1 LTDTR
6 FNPFPGLRPF
16 EADEDH
22 LFFGREKEIDEL
34 LRRLRTTRFLS
45 VVGTSGSGKSSLIR
59 SGLIPSLY
67 SGLMVK
73 AGAGWRVAT
82 MRPGEDPIGH
92 LAAALSPPE
101 VIGSSE
107 PELAGTQ
114 SVLLEASLR
123 RSVMGLVEAVRL
135 ARLPRGEN
143 VLVVVDQFEEL
154 FRFRR
159 HRETPA
165 SRDEAIGFV
174 KLLLEA
180 TKQEDVPIYVV
191 LTMRSDFVGD
201 CMEYPGLAEAVNDG
215 QYLVPRMGRDA
226 LRTAITGPVAVGGG
240 TIAPRLVL
248 RLLNDIGDDHDQ
260 LPVLQHALMRSWD
273 CWVAHGTDA
282 PGRRSVGEGVP
293 LDVADYE
300 KVGTLRQALS
310 VHAEETFQAT
320 GSDRAREIAE
330 RVFKALTD
338 TFSDPRGVRRPTP
351 VSELAAISG
360 AAEADVIAVVD
371 VFRQPGR
378 SFLMPPAR
386 VPLTSKSIIDVSHE
400 SLMRCWDRLIR
411 WAEEERAA
419 AAFYVRLSQA
429 AVWHGEGTAGLWRD
443 PELELALRWKKD
455 TRPSAAW
462 AHRYDQDTFDF
473 DRTIAFLDR
482 SEAERTRERTEREQ
496 ARRRK
501 LQVARSIAAVFAV
514 LFVGAGALAYFAWA
528 ENARAEGNLRLARAA
543 VDQSLSSADIDL
555 ASAGADVPQM
565 SEFRLALLGKAK
577 QFYEQF
583 LEQNPRGLE
592 LRREMAQAHY
602 RLGHI
607 GRMLERP
614 ADAEAEYRLAIAQFE
629 AIERER
635 PAPEGRQ
642 AIGNAYNWLGETLRP
657 LMGRGP
663 DAAAAY
669 ERALQRQAALVS
681 GDAANATYR
690 QELARTHYNR
700 GILRAT
706 AEGFSASAAKAVED
720 DFREAIRLLEPL
732 ATNRATPGAAQE
744 LARAFNNLAS
754 LVADDESRTA
764 EAGRLYDSAI
774 TIHMRLVQ
782 AEPANRQYKH
792 ELAKFCNND
801 AETARVSG
809 DFARATRRNDQALA
823 LLDDLLR
830 PAPSLGIEHADAHN
844 LRGQILASRQS
855 PAAESAFRE
864 SLGLFDE
871 LERDPAART
880 LTAFHER
887 YADLLLNLAALV
899 KESGSA
905 PTRQLLTDAV
915 AHYVSHANASLAAGS
930 RADAQLVLD
939 NLSQLL
945 PELPDRE
952 KRSVIEQH
960 RELERRLAQ
969 RR

>member
-1 LTDTR
+1 LTDPR

-92 LAAALSPPE
+92 LAAALSPPD
-101 VIGSSE
+101 VLGSSD

-114 SVLLEASLR
+114 AVLLEASLR
-123 RSVMGLVEAVRL
+123 RSVRGLVEAVRL
-135 ARLPRGEN
+135 ARLPKGEN
-143 VLVVVDQFEEL
+143 LLVVVDQFEEL

-159 HRETPA
+159 SRESAA
-165 SRDEAIGFV
+165 SRDESIGFV

-180 TKQEDVPIYVV
+180 AHQEDLPIYVV

-226 LRTAITGPVAVGGG
+226 LRMAITGPVAVGGG
-240 TIAPRLVL
+240 AIAPRLVL

-273 CWVAHGTDA
+273 CWVAHGPPQA
-282 PGRRSVGEGVP
+282 A

-310 VHAEETFQAT
+310 VHAEETYQDT
-320 GSDRAREIAE
+320 GSDQAREIAE

-338 TFSDPRGVRRPTP
+338 TFSDPRGVRRPTS
-351 VSELAAISG
+351 VSELAAIAG

-386 VPLTSKSIIDVSHE
+386 VPLTSKSIVDLSHE
-400 SLMRCWDRLIR
+400 SLMRCWDRLIG
-411 WAEEERAA
+411 WADEERAA
-419 AAFYVRLSQA
+419 AEFYVRLSQA

-443 PELELALRWKKD
+443 PELELALRWKQD
-455 TRPSAAW
+455 TRPTPGW
-462 AHRYDQDTFDF
+462 ARRYDESKFDF
-473 DRTIAFLDR
+473 DRTIAFLDQ
-482 SEAERTRERTEREQ
+482 SEAERTRERTERAQ
-496 ARRRK
+496 QRRRK
-501 LQVARSIAAVFAV
+501 LQLARAIAAVFAV

-528 ENARAEGNLRLARAA
+528 ENARAEANLRLARAA

-583 LEQNPRGLE
+583 LKQNPRGLE

-614 ADAEAEYRLAIAQFE
+614 AEAEAEYGQAIAQFE

-635 PAPEGRQ
+635 SAPEYRQ

-657 LMGRGP
+657 LTGRSR

-669 ERALQRQAALVS
+669 ERALTLQAALAA

-706 AEGFSASAAKAVED
+706 ADDFSAATVKTVEG

-732 ATNRATPGAAQE
+732 AANRETPGAPTAPGAAQE
-744 LARAFNNLAS
+744 LARTYNNLAS
-754 LVADDESRTA
+754 LVADDESRAA
-764 EAGRLYDSAI
+764 EAARLYDSAI
-774 TIHMRLVQ
+774 AIHTRLVQ
-782 AEPANRQYKH
+782 AEPANRQYKL

-809 DFARATRRNDQALA
+809 DYARATRRNDQALA

-844 LRGQILASRQS
+844 LRGRILASRRS
-855 PAAESAFRE
+855 PTAESAFKE
-864 SLGLFDE
+864 SLTLFDE
-871 LERDPAART
+871 LDRDPAART
-880 LTAFHER
+880 VTAFHDR
-887 YADLLLNLAALV
+887 YVDLLLNLAALV

-905 PTRQLLTDAV
+905 PTRRLLTDAV
-915 AHYVSHANASLAAGS
+915 AQYISHANTSLAAGS

-952 KRSVIEQH
+952 KRTVIEPYRQ
-960 RELERRLAQ
+960 LERRLAE

>member
-92 LAAALSPPE
+92 LAAALSPPD

-123 RSVMGLVEAVRL
+123 RSVTGLVEAVRL
-135 ARLPRGEN
+135 ARLPGGEN

-180 TKQEDVPIYVV
+180 AKQEDVPIYVV

-226 LRTAITGPVAVGGG
+226 LRTAITGPVAVGRGA
-240 TIAPRLVL
+240 IAPRLVL

-282 PGRRSVGEGVP
+282 

-300 KVGTLRQALS
+300 KVGTLRRALS
-310 VHAEETFQAT
+310 VHAEETFQDT

-351 VSELAAISG
+351 VSELAAISD
-360 AAEADVIAVVD
+360 ASEADVIAVVD

-443 PELELALRWKKD
+443 PELELALRWKQE
-455 TRPSAAW
+455 TRPTAGW
-462 AHRYDQDTFDF
+462 ARRYDQDKFDF

-482 SEAERTRERTEREQ
+482 SEAERTRERTEREHQ
-496 ARRRK
+496 RRRK

-514 LFVGAGALAYFAWA
+514 LFVAAGGLAYFAWM

-543 VDQSLSSADIDL
+543 VDQSLSSADMDL

-583 LEQNPRGLE
+583 LMQNPRGLE
-592 LRREMAQAHY
+592 LRREMAQARY

-614 ADAEAEYRLAIAQFE
+614 AEAEAEYGQAIAQFE

-635 PAPEGRQ
+635 PAPEHRQ

-657 LMGRGP
+657 LMGRGQE
-663 DAAAAY
+663 AAAAY
-669 ERALQRQAALVS
+669 ERALKLQAALVA

-706 AEGFSASAAKAVED
+706 AEGFSAKDAKAVEE

-732 ATNRATPGAAQE
+732 AANRDTPGAAQE

-754 LVADDESRTA
+754 LVADDDSRAA
-764 EAGRLYDSAI
+764 EAGRLYDNAI
-774 TIHMRLVQ
+774 TVHMRLVQ
-782 AEPANRQYKH
+782 AEPANRQYKL

-801 AETARVSG
+801 AETARVAK

-844 LRGQILASRQS
+844 LRGRILASRQS
-855 PAAESAFRE
+855 PAADAAFRE
-864 SLGLFDE
+864 SLRLFDE
-871 LERDPAART
+871 LGRDPAART

-887 YADLLLNLAALV
+887 YVDLLLNLAALV
-899 KESGSA
+899 RESGSA
-905 PTRQLLTDAV
+905 PTRQLFTDAV
-915 AHYVSHANASLAAGS
+915 AHYISHANASLAAGS

-939 NLSQLL
+939 NLSRLL

-952 KRSVIEQH
+952 KRTILEQQTQ
-960 RELERRLAQ
+960 LERRVAE

>member
-1 LTDTR
+1 MTDRR

-92 LAAALSPPE
+92 LAAALSPAD
-101 VIGSSE
+101 VIGSGE
-107 PELAGTQ
+107 PELAATQ

-180 TKQEDVPIYVV
+180 AKQGDVPIYVV
-191 LTMRSDFVGD
+191 ITMRSDFVGD

-273 CWVAHGTDA
+273 CWVAHGAPDA
-282 PGRRSVGEGVP
+282 PP

-310 VHAEETFQAT
+310 VHAEETFQDT

-351 VSELAAISG
+351 VSELAAIADAS
-360 AAEADVIAVVD
+360 EADVIAVVD

-443 PELELALRWKKD
+443 PELELALRWKQE
-455 TRPSAAW
+455 TRPTAAW
-462 AHRYDQDTFDF
+462 ARRYDLATFDF

-482 SEAERTRERTEREQ
+482 SETERTRERTEREQ

-514 LFVGAGALAYFAWA
+514 LSVGAGALAYFAWA

-583 LEQNPRGLE
+583 LMQNPSGLE
-592 LRREMAQAHY
+592 LRREMAQARY

-614 ADAEAEYRLAIAQFE
+614 AEAEVEYGQAIAQFE

-635 PAPEGRQ
+635 PAPEHRQ

-657 LMGRGP
+657 LMGRGQE
-663 DAAAAY
+663 AAAAY
-669 ERALQRQAALVS
+669 ERALKLQAALVA

-706 AEGFSASAAKAVED
+706 AEGFSAAAAKAVEE

-732 ATNRATPGAAQE
+732 ATNRDTPGAAQE
-744 LARAFNNLAS
+744 LARTFNNLAS

-764 EAGRLYDSAI
+764 EAGRLYDNAI

-782 AEPANRQYKH
+782 AEPANRQYKL

-809 DFARATRRNDQALA
+809 DVARATRRNDQALA

-844 LRGQILASRQS
+844 LRGRILASTKS
-855 PAAESAFRE
+855 PTAESAFRE

-887 YADLLLNLAALV
+887 YLDLLLNLAALA
-899 KESGSA
+899 KQSGSA

-952 KRSVIEQH
+952 KRTVLEQH
-960 RELERRLAQ
+960 AQLDRRLAE

>member
-1 LTDTR
+1 MTDTR

-67 SGLMVK
+67 SGMMVK
-73 AGAGWRVAT
+73 AGTGWRVAI

-92 LAAALSPPE
+92 LAAALSPPG
-101 VIGSSE
+101 VLGSTD
-107 PELAGTQ
+107 PELGGAQ

-123 RSVMGLVEAVRL
+123 RSVRGLIEAVHL
-135 ARLPRGEN
+135 ARLPKDEN
-143 VLVVVDQFEEL
+143 LLIVVDQFEEL
-154 FRFRR
+154 FRFRH
-159 HRETPA
+159 HRESPT
-165 SRDEAIGFV
+165 SRDESIGFV

-180 TKQEDVPIYVV
+180 VRQQELRIYVV
-191 LTMRSDFVGD
+191 ITMRSDFVGD

-240 TIAPRLVL
+240 AIAPRLVL

-260 LPVLQHALMRSWD
+260 LPILQHALMRSWD
-273 CWVAHGTDA
+273 CWVAHGTPEA
-282 PGRRSVGEGVP
+282 P

-310 VHAEETFQAT
+310 VHAEETYQDT
-320 GSDRAREIAE
+320 GSDSAREIAE
-330 RVFKALTD
+330 RAFKALTD
-338 TFSDPRGVRRPTP
+338 TFSDPRGVRRPTA
-351 VSELAAISG
+351 VSQLAVISG
-360 AAEADVIAVVD
+360 ASEADVIAVVD

-378 SFLMPPAR
+378 SFLMPPAH
-386 VPLTSKSIIDVSHE
+386 VPLTSKSIVDLSHE

-429 AVWHGEGTAGLWRD
+429 AEWHGEGTAGLWRD
-443 PELELALRWKKD
+443 PELELALRWRQD
-455 TRPSAAW
+455 TRPTHGW
-462 AHRYDQDTFDF
+462 AQRYGEDRF

-482 SEAERTRERTEREQ
+482 SEAERTRERSEREQ
-496 ARRRK
+496 QRRRK
-501 LQVARSIAAVFAV
+501 LQLARGIAAIFAV
-514 LFVGAGALAYFAWA
+514 LSVGAGALAYVAWA

-543 VDQSLSSADIDL
+543 VDQSLSSADVDL
-555 ASAGADVPQM
+555 SSAGADVPQM
-565 SEFRLALLGKAK
+565 AEFRQALLNKAK
-577 QFYEQF
+577 QFYVQF
-583 LEQNPRGLE
+583 LQQNPRGLE

-607 GRMLERP
+607 ARMLEQP
-614 ADAEAEYRLAIAQFE
+614 AEAESAYGQAIAQFE
-629 AIERER
+629 SFERER
-635 PAPEGRQ
+635 PAPEHRQ
-642 AIGNAYNWLGETLRP
+642 ALANAHNWLGETLRP
-657 LMGRGP
+657 LPGRGP
-663 DAAAAY
+663 AASAAY
-669 ERALQRQAALVS
+669 ERALQLQSALVAS
-681 GDAANATYR
+681 DPANATYR

-706 AEGFSASAAKAVED
+706 AEDFSAPAATAAED
-720 DFREAIRLLEPL
+720 DLREAIRLLEPL
-732 ATNRATPGAAQE
+732 AANRDTPGAAPAPGAAQE
-744 LARAFNNLAS
+744 LARSFNNLAS
-754 LVADDESRTA
+754 LVADDEARVA

-774 TIHMRLVQ
+774 TLHTRLVQ
-782 AEPANRQYKH
+782 AEPANRQYKL

-809 DFARATRRNDQALA
+809 DYERATRRNEQALA

-844 LRGQILASRQS
+844 LRGRILASARS
-855 PAAESAFRE
+855 PKAESAFQE
-864 SLGLFDE
+864 SLSLFDE

-887 YADLLLNLAALV
+887 YLDLLLNLAALV

-905 PTRQLLTDAV
+905 PTRRLLTDAV
-915 AHYVSHANASLAAGS
+915 AHYISHANASLAAGS

-945 PELPDRE
+945 TELPDSDKPTVVEPYRL
-952 KRSVIEQH
+952 
-960 RELERRLAQ
+960 LERRLAE
-969 RR
+969 RK